1 MDNDGDLDVLVA
13 TAEVSNEFYIS
24 RLSTISKPFL
34 VLLKSGAFYEDD
46 SNADSRDIELGDI
59 DGDGDLDVFIV
70 NYGTRNVFYT
80 NNGNGGLIEEV
91 DSVFGLHAPDS
102 QSVALELLDT
112 DGDATIDRIRVTND
126 DGEAN
131 LEYQNAVRG
140 GVGNLIS
147 VYSPFTN
154 PGAILTKDFEIM

>member
-1 MDNDGDLDVLVA
+1 M
-13 TAEVSNEFYIS
+13 
-24 RLSTISKPFL
+24 
-34 VLLKSGAFYEDD
+34 
-46 SNADSRDIELGDI
+46 
-59 DGDGDLDVFIV
+59 FIV

-91 DSVFGLHAPDS
+91 DSLFANEPDS

-131 LEYQNAVRG
+131 LEYQNTVRE
-140 GVGNLIS
+140 GVGNLVS

-154 PGAILTKDFEIM
+154 PGAMLTKDFEIM